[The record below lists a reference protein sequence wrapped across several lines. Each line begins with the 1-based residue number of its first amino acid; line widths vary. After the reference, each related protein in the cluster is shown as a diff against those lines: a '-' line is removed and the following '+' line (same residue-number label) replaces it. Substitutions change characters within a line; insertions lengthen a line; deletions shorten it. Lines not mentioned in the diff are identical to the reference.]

1 MKLIF
6 PSSSSFFN
14 QSSEFWLSLL
24 HRSKR
29 CASCSSSD
37 SGKSLLAHVCSLL
50 SNTKGR
56 LDLSILGKV
65 EGSDL
70 LSLLNLL
77 LVGLDL
83 GLHLVDQ
90 RLHAE
95 SLSLGLGLRLQCRLH
110 VLNSLA
116 VVLLDQNKLLFL
128 LGNSANNLLLNLVEF
143 QLTSQNLV
151 LLLLKSCLSLGQSS
165 LQLHLL
171 SLQSLADLVD
181 LVDGAS
187 SLADLVHDVLDLIG
201 QGLVLTSDLIK
212 LDDTLLVGRL
222 HLEQVRGDVSCL
234 LLRVVQVAGQRVHLL
249 LPLTDHLVVVLGLS
263 LQLGVHHLGLVQV
276 HIHLLNI
283 SLNLGSSLLT
293 LMQLG
298 VEVLDGGLSLGETS
312 LELHLGHLQ
321 LLSLGHGLLLVLLS
335 PHAGLALRLAHLS
348 QHILSLIADLLEL
361 VPGTISLVLQVAVLA
376 QQKTSLPGLPI
387 SSVLGLLQL
396 SSQ

>member
-90 RLHAE
+90 RLHAK
-95 SLSLGLGLRLQCRLH
+95 SLSLGLGLSLQSRLH

-143 QLTSQNLV
+143 QLASENLV
-151 LLLLKSCLSLGQSS
+151 LLLLKS
-165 LQLHLL
+165 
-171 SLQSLADLVD
+171 
-181 LVDGAS
+181 
-187 SLADLVHDVLDLIG
+187 
-201 QGLVLTSDLIK
+201 
-212 LDDTLLVGRL
+212 
-222 HLEQVRGDVSCL
+222 
-234 LLRVVQVAGQRVHLL
+234 
-249 LPLTDHLVVVLGLS
+249 
-263 LQLGVHHLGLVQV
+263 
-276 HIHLLNI
+276 
-283 SLNLGSSLLT
+283 
-293 LMQLG
+293 
-298 VEVLDGGLSLGETS
+298 GLSLGMS
-312 LELHLGHLQ
+312 GLKLHLL
-321 LLSLGHGLLLVLLS
+321 
-335 PHAGLALRLAHLS
+335 
-348 QHILSLIADLLEL
+348 
-361 VPGTISLVLQVAVLA
+361 
-376 QQKTSLPGLPI
+376 
-387 SSVLGLLQL
+387 
-396 SSQ
+396 